1 MRKQLTARQR
11 SILEFIVGFVE
22 RNGYPPSIR
31 EIGAEF
37 DIRSLRGVTV
47 HLDALERKGFIR
59 RESTSRSIKV
69 LQPRISPPDSQ
80 LARLP
85 ILGTIAAGEPLLAVE
100 NVEGELSVPGAML
113 GGTRDAFLLRVK
125 GDSMTGAHILPGD
138 MVVIRPQQTA
148 DSGDLVAALI
158 GEEATVKRLRLDGG
172 RGTLVP
178 ANPEY
183 DTMPIDGTESRII
196 GKVIALMRNY

>member
-69 LQPRISPPDSQ
+69 LQPRIPRPDSE

-100 NVEGELSVPGAML
+100 NVEGELSVPRAML
-113 GGTRDAFLLRVK
+113 GGTQDAFLLRVK

-148 DSGDLVAALI
+148 DNGDLVAALI
-158 GEEATVKRLRLDGG
+158 GEDATVKRLRLDSG
-172 RGTLVP
+172 RGTLIP